1 MIYYKVGT
9 RKEIRKRKDGLINY
23 HEDEALASKSHSL
36 EDVNIA
42 NMEVVSLK
50 M

>member
-1 MIYYKVGT
+1 MKLGQEN
-9 RKEIRKRKDGLINY
+9 KLGKGKMALSINY
-23 HEDEALASKSHSL
+23 HEYEALASKSHSL

-42 NMEVVSLK
+42 KMEVVSLK